1 MASQTL
7 NLNPNPSTQTQTKIA
22 TELKFECRTLMD
34 HDTILLDRLVKC
46 VDAAM
51 HNVNEAVSKFGALTF
66 DEIRDLVIR
75 GLREL
80 IGDKDTRFYFD
91 EVVEG
96 MKVYDSPAIYRVVDA
111 VDELIVE
118 VGDGIEA
125 HFNVY
130 ADYVFV
136 SKDDHDIVLYYKIND
151 VELDSINVEVD
162 EQ

>member
-1 MASQTL
+1 
-7 NLNPNPSTQTQTKIA
+7 
-22 TELKFECRTLMD
+22 MD
-34 HDTILLDRLVKC
+34 YNTILLDRLVKC
-46 VDAAM
+46 VDATM
-51 HNVNEAVSKFGALTF
+51 KDVNEVVSKFGSLTF
-66 DEIRDLVIR
+66 DEIRNLIIKK
-75 GLREL
+75 LKEL
-80 IGDKDTRFYFD
+80 IGDKEIRFYFD

-96 MKVYDSPAIYRVVDA
+96 RKVYDNPAIYRVVDA

-118 VGDGIEA
+118 VDDGIEA

>member
-1 MASQTL
+1 MASQIL

-51 HNVNEAVSKFGALTF
+51 QNVNEAVSKFGTLTF
-66 DEIRDLVIR
+66 YEIRDLVIR

-91 EVVEG
+91 DVVEG
-96 MKVYDSPAIYRVVDA
+96 RKVYDNPAIYRVVDA

-118 VGDGIEA
+118 VADGIEA

-130 ADYVFV
+130 ADYVFASRNSGDV
-136 SKDDHDIVLYYKIND
+136 VLYYKINGI
-151 VELDSINVEVD
+151 ELDSIYVEVD
-162 EQ
+162 DQ